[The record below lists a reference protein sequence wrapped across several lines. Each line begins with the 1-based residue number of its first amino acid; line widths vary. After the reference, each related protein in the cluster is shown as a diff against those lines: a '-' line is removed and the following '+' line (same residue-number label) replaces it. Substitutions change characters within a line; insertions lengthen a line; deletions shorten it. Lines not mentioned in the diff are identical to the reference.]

1 MMKLSILFEN
11 FFIKRP
17 QSVEHLLAD
26 CARKSCFV
34 TFLNPYTIFASAGWN
49 IDFGQFDYI
58 CSDAMFP
65 VLLERIGG
73 YKGRTRISFDLG
85 SFAENLFVFASKH
98 SKKMFFWGTSDANL
112 KTSLAFFKKQFPDM
126 EIVGVENGFHTP
138 EEDSEIIAQILRK
151 CPDFVIIG
159 QGVPKQDQLALAL
172 KNAEFKGSVFT
183 CGGFL
188 HQTAMSANGYYYPEW
203 INRWNL
209 RTPYRLCKEHYVLKR
224 LILYYIPF
232 LFQYSYFLL
241 CRRVKSK

>member
-1 MMKLSILFEN
+1 MKLSILFEN

-17 QSVEHLLAD
+17 QSVEQLLAD
-26 CARKSCFV
+26 CVQKSCIV
-34 TFLNPYTIFASAGWN
+34 TFLNPYTIFTSAKWN
-49 IDFGQFDYI
+49 IDFDQFDYI

-65 VLLERIGG
+65 VLLERFWG
-73 YKGRTRISFDLG
+73 YKGRSRISFDLG
-85 SFAENLFVFASKH
+85 SFAENLFAFASEH
-98 SKKMFFWGTSDANL
+98 SKKIFFWGTTDDNL
-112 KTSLAFFKKQFPDM
+112 KSATVFFEKQFPGM
-126 EIVGVENGFHTP
+126 KIVGAENGFHTP
-138 EEDSEIIAQILRK
+138 QEDSEIIEQILQK

-159 QGVPKQDQLALAL
+159 QGVPKQDLLVLAL
-172 KNAEFKGSVFT
+172 KNAGFKGAAFT

-224 LILYYIPF
+224 LFLYYIPF

-241 CRRVKSK
+241 CRRVKGG